1 MRISHG
7 ATIDKTIG
15 KQYNKG
21 NETRRN
27 AMPRKSKYFLFE
39 IVGDV
44 PDFFYS
50 NRYVTQ
56 GTKLHFHR
64 NWEIFCVFD
73 GVVQAT
79 VDNETYVLESG
90 MGVVIDSLAPHAFE
104 CTSAEISYTIIGTD
118 IMQLFSQLYPGRTL
132 PRFLPDKQANKP
144 LMDFVTSIAMQVA
157 DYTPLEKYAHACN
170 VLNCIIQAYGTIPA
184 DLMQHRA
191 NSTIYKAIAYI
202 YDNYTQD
209 ISLTTIADYLHIQP
223 QSLSNLLSKYLK
235 TDLRNYINNLRIQE
249 FYVLQKRPEN
259 KDLSV
264 LELATLCGFSSL
276 TTFYRAQKKYLDSSS
291 SEPQMLYEDL
301 PQDRNKQ

>member
-1 MRISHG
+1 
-7 ATIDKTIG
+7 
-15 KQYNKG
+15 
-21 NETRRN
+21 
-27 AMPRKSKYFLFE
+27 MPRKSKYFLFE

-64 NWEIFCVFD
+64 NWEVFCVFD
-73 GVVQAT
+73 GVVSAT
-79 VDNETYVLESG
+79 VDNKCYLLEPG
-90 MGVVIDSLAPHAFE
+90 MAVVVDSLAPHSFE
-104 CTSAEISYTIIGTD
+104 CTSAEISYTIIGTEL
-118 IMQLFSQLYPGRTL
+118 MQLFFQLYPNRTL
-132 PRFLPDKQANKP
+132 PRLLPDKQANRP
-144 LMDFVTSIAMQVA
+144 LLDFVTSIAMQVA
-157 DYTPLEKYAHACN
+157 NYSPLEKYAYACT
-170 VLNCIIQAYGTIPA
+170 VLNKIVQAYGTIPA
-184 DLMQHRA
+184 DVMLHRA
-191 NSTIYKAIAYI
+191 TSTIYKAISYI

-276 TTFYRAQKKYLDSSS
+276 TTFYRAQKKYVDSSS
-291 SEPQMLYEDL
+291 AEPQVLYEYL
-301 PQDRNKQ
+301 PTDPTKP